1 MAQVSRYYYTE
12 DGNAARRLM
21 PQREWEEQ
29 QRRQKEEEKRQ
40 RRARRSA
47 QARARQRARLRLVPL
62 AAAILVMSAFFL
74 GDIYLQSSISDSM
87 RNIASMQDEISDL
100 KAENAA
106 TENRIHI
113 NANLENVKAKAA
125 NELGMVY
132 ANKDQ
137 IVYYSMDDT
146 DYMDQY
152 DQVP

>member
-12 DGNAARRLM
+12 DGNAARRLL
-21 PQREWEEQ
+21 PEREWEEEQ
-29 QRRQKEEEKRQ
+29 KRQ
-40 RRARRSA
+40 REERKRQHHARRTA
-47 QARARQRARLRLVPL
+47 QARARRRARLRLIPFTASL
-62 AAAILVMSAFFL
+62 LVISGFFMVNV
-74 GDIYLQSSISDSM
+74 YLQSSISESM
-87 RNIASMQDEISDL
+87 RNIATMQSEISDL

-132 ANKDQ
+132 ANNDQ

-152 DQVP
+152 DKIP

>member
-12 DGNAARRLM
+12 DGNAARRLL
-21 PQREWEEQ
+21 PEREWEEE
-29 QRRQKEEEKRQ
+29 QRRQREERKRQ
-40 RRARRSA
+40 HHARRTA
-47 QARARQRARLRLVPL
+47 QARARRRARLRLIPFTASL
-62 AAAILVMSAFFL
+62 LVISGFFMVNV
-74 GDIYLQSSISDSM
+74 YLQSSISESM
-87 RNIASMQDEISDL
+87 RNIATMQSEISDL

-132 ANKDQ
+132 ANNDQ

-152 DQVP
+152 DKIP